1 MEDLF
6 EGTLRYHNL
15 AWSQKEV
22 PDVDLMALGLVLV
35 ATGQCHLG
43 ILGGQRLSCI
53 EIEAHPNSY
62 GKKKKKT
69 FLRRTWGIS

>member
-1 MEDLF
+1 MEALF

-35 ATGQCHLG
+35 VTGQCHLG
-43 ILGGQRLSCI
+43 ILGGQRLSWYRNRSPP
-53 EIEAHPNSY
+53 EQFME
-62 GKKKKKT
+62 KKKKT